1 MKEVLQH
8 LEYGKILIYFS
19 LAAIIL
25 TYLTHLIFKKYKFV
39 KYIPGFIFMFAGLY
53 FLYDVGTDFTTSDSL
68 DGILFFMVGFIA
80 GIIGMLSAL
89 IIGIFNKEK
98 KVKKKDKEQ

>member
-1 MKEVLQH
+1 MKELFRH

-25 TYLTHLIFKKYKFV
+25 TYLTHLIFKKHKFV
-39 KYIPGFIFMFAGLY
+39 KYIPGLIFMFVGLY
-53 FLYDVGTDFTTSDSL
+53 FLYDAGTDFTTSDSL
-68 DGILFFMVGFIA
+68 NGILFFMVGFIA

-89 IIGIFNKEK
+89 IIGVFNKES
-98 KVKKKDKEQ
+98 KEKR